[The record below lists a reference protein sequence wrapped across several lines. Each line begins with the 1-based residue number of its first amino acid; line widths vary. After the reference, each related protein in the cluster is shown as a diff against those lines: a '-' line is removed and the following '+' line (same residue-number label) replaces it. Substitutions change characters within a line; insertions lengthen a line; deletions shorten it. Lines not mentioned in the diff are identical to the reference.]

1 MGIFQNALLAGAA
14 AAATSGGAGFS
25 LYAWGLN
32 GNGELGL
39 GDLTN
44 RSSPVQVGTLTDWA
58 GGSNIQNEI
67 MTAAADTDHFVK
79 ADNTTWATGKETYG
93 ELGVGT
99 TTARV
104 SSPVQ
109 VGSLTDWDR
118 ITGGN
123 GSILAIKTDGTLWAW
138 GKNSSAD
145 LGLGDK
151 TNYSSPVQ
159 VGSDTGWT
167 DTGIGKN
174 TGMGI
179 RDGKFFTW
187 GGREANGQDWVTSSS
202 PVQIG
207 TATNW
212 TSCQAAADNSFA
224 IAGGAM
230 YSTGNGGGGMNGDGT
245 TSNRRTFVQVGALTD
260 WSKIAALGS
269 NGYTVVVLKTDET
282 IWGWGYNY
290 NGMFATSSSGAGG
303 SYSSPIQIGDS
314 SDWIDIQIGQGHCI
328 GIRDSGDGETGT
340 LWTWGKNDN
349 GQLGLGNTTASLSS
363 PNQVGSDADWR
374 AVSAGYDWS
383 FGVR

>member
-1 MGIFQNALLAGAA
+1 MPNIRRGMMA
-14 AAATSGGAGFS
+14 AAATAGGDGFS
-25 LYAWGLN
+25 LYGWGLN
-32 GNGELGL
+32 TNGELGL

-58 GGSNIQNEI
+58 GGLNIQNKI
-67 MTAAADTDHFVK
+67 MSSASDTDHFIK

-109 VGSLTDWDR
+109 VGSLTDWDK
-118 ITGGN
+118 IVGGS
-123 GSILAIKTDGTLWAW
+123 GAVLAIKTDGTLWGW
-138 GKNSSAD
+138 GGNWGGQ
-145 LGLGDK
+145 LGNGNK
-151 TNYSSPVQ
+151 TNYSSPIQ
-159 VGSDTGWT
+159 IGSETDWT
-167 DTGIGKN
+167 DIGIGKN

-179 RDGKFFTW
+179 RGGKFFTM

-212 TSCQAAADNSFA
+212 TSCQGAADNSFA
-224 IAGGAM
+224 IAGGAF
-230 YSTGNGGGGMNGDGT
+230 YATGNGGGVNGDGT
-245 TSNRRTFVQVGALTD
+245 TSARRTFVQVGSLTD
-260 WSKIAALGS
+260 WSKACGLGS
-269 NGYTVVVLKTDET
+269 NGYTAMALKTDGT

-290 NGMFATSSSGAGG
+290 NGILAVNSSTN
-303 SYSSPIQIGDS
+303 YSSPIQVGDS
-314 SDWIDIQIGQGHCI
+314 SDWLDIQLGGGHCI

-340 LWTWGKNDN
+340 LWTWGRNDA
-349 GQLGLGNTTASLSS
+349 GQLGLGNTTGFLSS

-374 AVSAGYDWS
+374 SVSAGYDWS

>member
-32 GNGELGL
+32 GSGELGL
-39 GDLTN
+39 GDTTN

-58 GGSNIQNEI
+58 GGLNIQNGI
-67 MTAAADTDHFVK
+67 MSPGDATNHFVK
-79 ADNTTWATGKETYG
+79 ADNTTWATGNQTYG
-93 ELGVGT
+93 EMGVGNLT
-99 TTARV
+99 DY

-118 ITGGN
+118 LTGSQGV
-123 GSILAIKTDGTLWAW
+123 LAVKTDGTLWVW
-138 GKNSSAD
+138 GGNYSAQ

-179 RDGKFFTW
+179 RDGKLFTW

-207 TATNW
+207 SATNW
-212 TSCQAAADNSFA
+212 TSCQGAADNSFA

-230 YSTGNGGGGMNGDGT
+230 YSTGNGGGGVNGDGT
-245 TSNRRTFVQVGALTD
+245 TTNRRTFVQVGSLTD
-260 WSKIAALGS
+260 WSKITALGS

-290 NGMFATSSSGAGG
+290 NGMLATSSSGAGG

-314 SDWIDIQIGQGHCI
+314 SDWIDIQIGGGHCI

-340 LWTWGKNDN
+340 LWTWGRNDG
-349 GQLGLGNTTASLSS
+349 GQLGLGNTTAFLSS
-363 PNQVGSDADWR
+363 PNQVGSESDWR